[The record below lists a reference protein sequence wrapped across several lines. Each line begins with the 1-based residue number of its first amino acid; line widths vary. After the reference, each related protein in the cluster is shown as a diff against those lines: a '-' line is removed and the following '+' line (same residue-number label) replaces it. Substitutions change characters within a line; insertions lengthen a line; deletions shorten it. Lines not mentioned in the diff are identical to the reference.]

1 MAQNPYTGVD
11 AQINDASQEFN
22 RQNRLATGGML
33 GGLLC
38 FGIGLLCFGIGLI
51 TGHKGLMT
59 AGLGCTAIAYGLHRD
74 AKNGYS
80 SGIDSAER
88 ELAAIERDR
97 HRMERAIGASLTQTH
112 KY

>member
-38 FGIGLLCFGIGLI
+38 FGIGLI

-80 SGIDSAER
+80 SGINSAER

-97 HRMERAIGASLTQTH
+97 HRMERSLRASLTQTR